1 MKAKPEDILIATD
14 NLLDAA
20 CDSLGDC
27 SEAERDIMTFAQ
39 DRFKALYLGILKE
52 RSKNV
57 V

>member
-1 MKAKPEDILIATD
+1 MKAKPEEVLSRSDD
-14 NLLDAA
+14 LLDAA
-20 CDSLGDC
+20 CESLGDC

-39 DRFKALYLGILKE
+39 ERFKQLYLAIIKE